1 MCKVYIYFI
10 WAVGNVKL
18 AAKVSN
24 MNEYAINHLNSFV
37 LVVDK
42 IRRLEE
48 E

>member
-10 WAVGNVKL
+10 WAVGNVKM
-18 AAKVSN
+18 ASKVSN
-24 MNEYAINHLNSFV
+24 MNECAINHLNSFV

-48 E
+48 